1 MLLQSPD
8 LDLAASVQLIQAQI
22 SILQEY
28 RCNEKWDLLW
38 TESEAIARSLNV
50 NTENI
55 SRMDRRSQ
63 LPCRLQV
70 DSVVFTSVGARTS
83 LSAIE
88 PKIIFRTEYYYP
100 IIDIVL
106 EELNSRFSSLNQGIM
121 CSIQALSPSS
131 NNFLDL
137 DTLQPLLQHYE
148 IDEADML
155 IEVPQV
161 KRIVSNTPDPD
172 KPLCIYDLLDI
183 FLPLKVA
190 FPTFLKTL
198 KLALTLC
205 VTSSSCERSFSCLK
219 RLKSYLR
226 STMSNERLNS
236 LAVISIERDFSF
248 SLSLDDIV
256 DKFNSM
262 DKNRRMLLS

>member
-1 MLLQSPD
+1 
-8 LDLAASVQLIQAQI
+8 
-22 SILQEY
+22 
-28 RCNEKWDLLW
+28 
-38 TESEAIARSLNV
+38 
-50 NTENI
+50 
-55 SRMDRRSQ
+55 
-63 LPCRLQV
+63 
-70 DSVVFTSVGARTS
+70 
-83 LSAIE
+83 
-88 PKIIFRTEYYYP
+88 
-100 IIDIVL
+100 
-106 EELNSRFSSLNQGIM
+106 M

-131 NNFLDL
+131 NTFLDL

-219 RLKSYLR
+219 RLKGYLR
-226 STMSNERLNS
+226 STMSDERLNS

-256 DKFNSM
+256 NKFNSM
-262 DKNRRMLLS
+262 DKNRRMLLHVS

>member
-8 LDLAASVQLIQAQI
+8 LDLAAAVQLIQAQI

-38 TESEAIARSLNV
+38 IETEAIARSLNV

-70 DSVVFTSVGARTS
+70 DSVVITSVGAHTS

-88 PKIIFRTEYYYP
+88 PKIFFRTEYYYP
-100 IIDIVL
+100 IIDNVL
-106 EELNSRFSSLNQGIM
+106 QELNSRFSSLNQGIM

-137 DTLQPLLQHYE
+137 DTLQPLQPLLQHYE
-148 IDEADML
+148 IDEAAML

-172 KPLCIYDLLDI
+172 QPLCIYDLLDI

-205 VTSSSCERSFSCLK
+205 VTSSCLK

-226 STMSNERLNS
+226 STMSDERLNS